1 MEELYLGISGFLLMV
16 LTLFL
21 IKIGTSIER
30 SISKTYAIIF
40 TTAVELYVALD
51 ALFVKCFFT
60 EGGSGISDHCIC
72 ISVDV
77 RYHAVYLAFVYTK
90 LYGSAA
96 QNLHKDTGSG
106 SDDASGCSCDCV
118 CV

>member
-60 EGGSGISDHCIC
+60 EGGSVRAFRIIAFAFLLMYVIMPYTWHLFIQSYIKKRREVIISSLRIILDD
-72 ISVDV
+72 ISAKV
-77 RYHAVYLAFVYTK
+77 R
-90 LYGSAA
+90 
-96 QNLHKDTGSG
+96 NL
-106 SDDASGCSCDCV
+106 
-118 CV
+118 

>member
-1 MEELYLGISGFLLMV
+1 MQNVRHAKRDIFFYAFLQYRNFYEDKFYKGQENGRIIFGDIRFLLIV

-51 ALFVKCFFT
+51 ALFVKCFLQK
-60 EGGSGISDHCIC
+60 EE
-72 ISVDV
+72 V
-77 RYHAVYLAFVYTK
+77 
-90 LYGSAA
+90 
-96 QNLHKDTGSG
+96 
-106 SDDASGCSCDCV
+106 
-118 CV
+118 

>member
-40 TTAVELYVALD
+40 TTARSYM
-51 ALFVKCFFT
+51 
-60 EGGSGISDHCIC
+60 
-72 ISVDV
+72 
-77 RYHAVYLAFVYTK
+77 
-90 LYGSAA
+90 
-96 QNLHKDTGSG
+96 
-106 SDDASGCSCDCV
+106 
-118 CV
+118 

>member
-60 EGGSGISDHCIC
+60 EGQ
-72 ISVDV
+72 VDFNYFINIKV
-77 RYHAVYLAFVYTK
+77 FREEIKEKMQQLV
-90 LYGSAA
+90 
-96 QNLHKDTGSG
+96 
-106 SDDASGCSCDCV
+106 
-118 CV
+118 